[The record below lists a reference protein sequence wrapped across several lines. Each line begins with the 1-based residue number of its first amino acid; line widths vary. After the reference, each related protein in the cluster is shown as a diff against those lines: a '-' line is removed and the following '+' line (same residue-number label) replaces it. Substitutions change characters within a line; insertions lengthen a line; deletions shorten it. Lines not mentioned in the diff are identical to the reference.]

1 VGAQEGKVGAL
12 QATNKYQQTSINHVE
27 LARMGIKIEKKNQ
40 GKAAEQSRAEQDRKE
55 EEFSEFINK
64 IKKEMQKDEVTFE
77 INQTTSQQL
86 EQKKRAKIKAN
97 KEVYCVSVDYHEEL
111 QYVAVALVDREVYIY
126 KAKQAGNKV
135 GFHTIFSFRANIP
148 NGATI
153 STISVEKYVT
163 NGKPILIL
171 GTFSGDVLIYWLTID
186 PEFEF
191 LTEKQKLAERKE
203 PKLFKKFNFFD
214 KNLPKATKAE
224 IDAHSN

>member
-1 VGAQEGKVGAL
+1 
-12 QATNKYQQTSINHVE
+12 
-27 LARMGIKIEKKNQ
+27 M
-40 GKAAEQSRAEQDRKE
+40 
-55 EEFSEFINK
+55 
-64 IKKEMQKDEVTFE
+64 
-77 INQTTSQQL
+77 
-86 EQKKRAKIKAN
+86 
-97 KEVYCVSVDYHEEL
+97 SVDYHEEL

-126 KAKQAGNKV
+126 KAKQSGNKV
-135 GFHTIFSFRANIP
+135 GFHTIFSFRANLP

-214 KNLPKATKAE
+214 KNLPRATKAE
-224 IDAHSN
+224 IDAHSNLGKQSRGISFKSQRLLGGPENAFVKKQDSSVSDYHNDTDVDQPSVRDNAPLLDPQKLVQDDYWNLFMHTRDKKAGPDGLYLLREVQQRVRNPKHT